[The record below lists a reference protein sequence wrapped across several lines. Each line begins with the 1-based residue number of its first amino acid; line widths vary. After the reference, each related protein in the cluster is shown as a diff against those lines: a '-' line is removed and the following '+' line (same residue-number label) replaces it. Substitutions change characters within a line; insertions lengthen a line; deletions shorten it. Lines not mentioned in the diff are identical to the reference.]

1 MLCGK
6 RKPLALARCTHVQYS
21 VLVQVGVHNTVSSF
35 LEMHGFV
42 IISRNSPY
50 TLFFCCSTNLG
61 AWREVEMSSM
71 VRTEPV
77 ATVLHLDV
85 ALRIV
90 RPDSSRSNT

>member
-42 IISRNSPY
+42 IISRKSH
-50 TLFFCCSTNLG
+50 CSFVVLQI
-61 AWREVEMSSM
+61 W
-71 VRTEPV
+71 EPGE
-77 ATVLHLDV
+77 
-85 ALRIV
+85 RCK
-90 RPDSSRSNT
+90 